1 MTDGT
6 HPDHSNDTLP
16 GDHFQS
22 GFISNQAMD
31 IMSPYPGTPS
41 QDFSASGD
49 KEKDGDTLR
58 QMLSGTG
65 DPKSSGHHSA
75 MPVPAPGSQAYMA
88 ALQHQQ
94 QMAMSPMGAGMVAK
108 GQDMMSAMHPMQSG
122 HHFSSPPSHHP
133 AMGHSGYRTYRFFSK
148 PMMAQFQAQIFAYKC
163 LSERKHVPEQM
174 LQLITGRYGQLV
186 PQDPYRMMGRYPPRP
201 QPAPIGAVDNWLN
214 NYMGDSYEPVPN
226 VTVSTSSVIPSAA
239 SQSTSTPDLKLPL
252 PIPPPVTS
260 QPAPSLS
267 KPPSD
272 PLAPSKPPA
281 TSPSKYAPPLLPS
294 KHPAPLGKMT
304 SPQLMSDSN
313 QGQHPARALPPPSR
327 VTTLEKPQGIDIA
340 ELMAEREKRIKSR
353 ISHRVE
359 QLETQGEAPPSIA
372 SRIELK
378 GLRLLAFQ
386 KELRYDVIQLMNRE
400 TTLETALNLRAYKIP
415 KRQTLKDAANT
426 ERLEKFHRREVE
438 IKRRQEHEVF
448 LGELATHTKEFRD
461 FHKGVQMRISKL
473 KRDVV
478 QYHDRLEKEQKR
490 LAKERMMKL
499 MAEDDEG
506 YKQLIDEQKNRR
518 LAFLLKQTDEHIDM
532 MRQLVMEHQG
542 NQKRLR
548 RDQRRKQ
555 RVVAR
560 LSSQGQGEHD
570 ELNKVRIPV
579 RSLTTGQRKEGQ
591 EAPQFED
598 LEQFL
603 EDNPGWEVIDS
614 DGEDSE
620 GEGEGS
626 QEVLDEPLE
635 TKPSVGA
642 ESDLEEDKNASTI
655 LVASKRVEIDDEYA
669 KKGSKGE
676 GNTYYS
682 LAHSYKEVIREQ
694 PSSLVG
700 GYLKEYQVTGLE
712 WLVSLYNNNLN
723 GILADEMGLGKTIQ
737 TIALFAYLM
746 EKKGVN
752 GPHLVVVPLCTI
764 FNWCMEFRKWAP
776 RILFIDYKGD
786 PTVRKGYQQ
795 SIK

>member
-6 HPDHSNDTLP
+6 HADHSNDTLP

-31 IMSPYPGTPS
+31 IMSPYPGTS
-41 QDFSASGD
+41 GQEFSAPGE

-58 QMLSGTG
+58 QMLSGSS
-65 DPKSSGHHSA
+65 DAKSAGHHGGA
-75 MPVPAPGSQAYMA
+75 MSGNQAYMA

-94 QMAMSPMGAGMVAK
+94 MSMGPMGAGMGSKVQ
-108 GQDMMSAMHPMQSG
+108 GMMPSMHPMHAG
-122 HHFSSPPSHHP
+122 HHFSSPPAHHP
-133 AMGHSGYRTYRFFSK
+133 AMASGAYRSYRFFSK
-148 PMMAQFQAQIFAYKC
+148 PMMAQFQAQIYAYKC
-163 LSERKHVPEQM
+163 LAERKQVPDQM
-174 LQLITGRYGQLV
+174 LQMILGRYGQSL
-186 PQDPYRMMGRYPPRP
+186 PPDPYRMMGRYPPRP
-201 QPAPIGAVDNWLN
+201 QPTQATGGAVDNWLN
-214 NYMGDSYEPVPN
+214 SYMGDNSYEPVPN
-226 VTVSTSSVIPSAA
+226 VTVSTSSVIPSGAN
-239 SQSTSTPDLKLPL
+239 QSTSTPELKLPL

-260 QPAPSLS
+260 HPAPALP
-267 KPPSD
+267 KPSADSIAPAK
-272 PLAPSKPPA
+272 PLAPI
-281 TSPSKYAPPLLPS
+281 TSPSKQLSPLIPS
-294 KHPAPLGKMT
+294 KQQPQLSKMT
-304 SPQLMSDSN
+304 SPQFMPDYP
-313 QGQHPARALPPPSR
+313 QGQHPPRGLPLPSK
-327 VTTLEKPQGIDIA
+327 VTTLEKPQGIDPA
-340 ELMAEREKRIKSR
+340 ELQAEREKRIKSR
-353 ISHRVE
+353 ISQRID
-359 QLETQGEAPPSIA
+359 QLEVPAGEAPPSLA

-378 GLRLLAFQ
+378 ALRLLAFQ
-386 KELRYDVIQLMNRE
+386 KELRYDIIQLMNRE

-438 IKRRQEHEVF
+438 IKRRQEHDAF
-448 LGELATHTKEFRD
+448 LGELATHTKEFRE
-461 FHKGVQMRISKL
+461 FHKGVQVRISKL

-478 QYHDRLEKEQKR
+478 QHHDRLEKEQKR

-518 LAFLLKQTDEHIDM
+518 LAFLLRQTDEHIDM

-542 NQKRLR
+542 NQKRMR

-555 RVVAR
+555 RVAAR
-560 LSSQGQGEHD
+560 LSSQGQGDD
-570 ELNKVRIPV
+570 ELTRVRIPV
-579 RSLTTGQRKEGQ
+579 RCLRTGGRKEGPD
-591 EAPQFED
+591 APLFDD

-614 DGEDSE
+614 DGDDTD
-620 GEGEGS
+620 GEEAAHVVI
-626 QEVLDEPLE
+626 EEPVE

-642 ESDLEEDKNASTI
+642 ESDPEEDKNASTI

-676 GNTYYS
+676 GATYYS
-682 LAHSYKEVIREQ
+682 LAHSYQEIIREQ

-700 GYLKEYQVTGLE
+700 GSLKEYQVKGLE

-776 RILFIDYKGD
+776 RILFLDYKGD
-786 PTVRKGYQQ
+786 PTVRKSYQQ

>member
-1 MTDGT
+1 MPE
-6 HPDHSNDTLP
+6 HPS
-16 GDHFQS
+16 
-22 GFISNQAMD
+22 
-31 IMSPYPGTPS
+31 
-41 QDFSASGD
+41 
-49 KEKDGDTLR
+49 
-58 QMLSGTG
+58 
-65 DPKSSGHHSA
+65 
-75 MPVPAPGSQAYMA
+75 
-88 ALQHQQ
+88 
-94 QMAMSPMGAGMVAK
+94 
-108 GQDMMSAMHPMQSG
+108 
-122 HHFSSPPSHHP
+122 
-133 AMGHSGYRTYRFFSK
+133 
-148 PMMAQFQAQIFAYKC
+148 
-163 LSERKHVPEQM
+163 
-174 LQLITGRYGQLV
+174 
-186 PQDPYRMMGRYPPRP
+186 
-201 QPAPIGAVDNWLN
+201 
-214 NYMGDSYEPVPN
+214 
-226 VTVSTSSVIPSAA
+226 
-239 SQSTSTPDLKLPL
+239 
-252 PIPPPVTS
+252 
-260 QPAPSLS
+260 
-267 KPPSD
+267 
-272 PLAPSKPPA
+272 
-281 TSPSKYAPPLLPS
+281 
-294 KHPAPLGKMT
+294 
-304 SPQLMSDSN
+304 
-313 QGQHPARALPPPSR
+313 RALPPPVK
-327 VTTLEKPQGIDIA
+327 VTTLEKPQGIDPS
-340 ELMAEREKRIKSR
+340 ELLLEREKRIKSR
-353 ISHRVE
+353 ISQRIE
-359 QLETQGEAPPSIA
+359 QLDSEIRGEAPPPIN

-438 IKRRQEHEVF
+438 IKHRQEHDAF
-448 LGELATHTKEFRD
+448 LGDLANHTKEFRE
-461 FHKGVQMRISKL
+461 FHRGVQVRISKL

-490 LAKERMMKL
+490 LVKERMMKL

-560 LSSQGQGEHD
+560 LSSQGQGED

-579 RSLTTGQRKEGQ
+579 RCLTSGKRKEGPD
-591 EAPQFED
+591 APQFDD

-614 DGEDSE
+614 DGEDSD
-620 GEGEGS
+620 GEVIE
-626 QEVLDEPLE
+626 EPPE
-635 TKPSVGA
+635 PKPSVGA
-642 ESDLEEDKNASTI
+642 ESDQEEDKNASTI
-655 LVASKRVEIDDEYA
+655 SVASKRVEIDDEYA
-669 KKGSKGE
+669 KKGSKGGE
-676 GNTYYS
+676 GSTYYS
-682 LAHSYKEVIREQ
+682 LAHSYREVIKEQ

-700 GYLKEYQVTGLE
+700 GYLKEYQVKGLE

-786 PTVRKGYQQ
+786 PQVRKRYQQ